1 MSTDEATGARLLDV
15 YRRYL
20 GEPAREIDVYAG
32 FALFFGGIALGTIG
46 LAVFVMSAEVPA
58 GEPLFWQLREIAIG
72 LAFIGLP
79 AFVLSV
85 VVLLPVGRTT
95 LVASGLGV
103 AVCLVAVAVFV
114 AVYPENWNVRGATDY
129 SVQGIAIYAA
139 GLTVLVGATGSALV
153 AHHLQRAGEVRTV
166 ETQAAGTDD
175 VESTE
180 TVTDEQV
187 RRDIE
192 EATRGVDLTWGGVE
206 RTESKRLRF
215 RDAEIEAADRAAFET
230 VEAKTARSTGVDPQL
245 SALRKLKGGDVERG
259 SAEGVDDQTAALQ
272 DLRARQAAEDAER
285 PDSVLDRVR
294 ARIGFR

>member
-1 MSTDEATGARLLDV
+1 MSTDEATGGRLLDV

-20 GEPAREIDVYAG
+20 GEPTREIDVYAG
-32 FALFFGGIALGTIG
+32 FALFFGGIALGAIG
-46 LAVFVMSAEVPA
+46 LAVFVMSTEVPS
-58 GEPLFWQLREIAIG
+58 GEPLFWQLREVAIG

-95 LVASGLGV
+95 LVVSGLGV
-103 AVCLVAVAVFV
+103 ALCLVAVAVFV

-153 AHHLQRAGEVRTV
+153 AHHLQRAGTARTP
-166 ETQAAGTDD
+166 EPTGAGA
-175 VESTE
+175 EAGEATE

-187 RRDIE
+187 RRDIA
-192 EATRGVDLTWGGVE
+192 EATRDVELTWGGVE

-215 RDAEIEAADRAAFET
+215 RDDAIPSADREAFDQT
-230 VEAKTARSTGVDPQL
+230 PAKTARSSGVDSQL
-245 SALRKLKGGDVERG
+245 STLRKLKGGEVERG
-259 SAEGVDDQTAALQ
+259 SAEGVDDQTAALRE
-272 DLRARQAAEDAER
+272 LRERRGAEAAER
-285 PDSVLDRVR
+285 PDSVIDRVR